1 MLVSKLLA
9 FPSMA
14 LAASGA
20 ICKRAVDP
28 SNFQSRG
35 LVAIGQFPADLRDS
49 TGQTLGG
56 LGSAAGLVPGRLA
69 RKGNKYAG
77 SVYLQPD
84 RGYNVE
90 ETIDYTARHHR
101 FDFEFEEYTGS
112 ANLSFSNAIRRFQLK
127 YRSTLLYHEAIA
139 QKRLSTGLDPAL
151 NRKGGL
157 TGTQANAPLLG
168 AADGT
173 INKAREKISID
184 AEGFVANPD
193 GTFWTSDEYGPY
205 IYKLAADGTILA
217 YIVPPA
223 AVIPRIDGQVNF
235 TSERDPDSG
244 RVANHGFEGLSVS
257 FDGKRLFAMLQGATV
272 QDGGDK
278 AKYVRVFE
286 YDVSALADVVTFSA
300 SAGNPGDK
308 AKLVGEYVV
317 ELPTSKNGKA
327 RSVSEIIYLGPELLG
342 LLVRDGNGFGDD
354 ETDAKYKHV
363 DVIDLSRATNV
374 AGTKYDGA
382 TGAVASDGTL
392 AKGIT
397 TAGYFPLV
405 DYLADLTRFGMHAS
419 DAPIDPTLIAAKIES
434 LVLLP
439 TLPGDG
445 YDPDE
450 YFILSFSD
458 NDFQTKKGYMRAL
471 GEYAAAYPQ
480 DVPTQ
485 AFVFKVKLPGLD
497 RQGLLARLKL

>member
-1 MLVSKLLA
+1 MLLAALDSPPFLAGHRTEFPFKDSSHLSTLKMPIEVMNPQLCPSGCARAGRDLMNHDRRTKGSNGTVVASPATMLVSKLLA
-9 FPSMA
+9 FPLMA

-56 LGSAAGLVPGRLA
+56 LGSAASLVPDRFA
-69 RKGNKYAG
+69 RKENKYAG

-90 ETIDYTARHHR
+90 ETIDYTAHHHR

-139 QKRLSTGLDPAL
+139 QKRLSTRLDPAL

-168 AADGT
+168 AANGT

-217 YIVPPA
+217 YIALPA

-235 TSERDPDSG
+235 TSE
-244 RVANHGFEGLSVS
+244 
-257 FDGKRLFAMLQGATV
+257 
-272 QDGGDK
+272 
-278 AKYVRVFE
+278 
-286 YDVSALADVVTFSA
+286 
-300 SAGNPGDK
+300 
-308 AKLVGEYVV
+308 
-317 ELPTSKNGKA
+317 
-327 RSVSEIIYLGPELLG
+327 
-342 LLVRDGNGFGDD
+342 
-354 ETDAKYKHV
+354 
-363 DVIDLSRATNV
+363 
-374 AGTKYDGA
+374 
-382 TGAVASDGTL
+382 
-392 AKGIT
+392 
-397 TAGYFPLV
+397 
-405 DYLADLTRFGMHAS
+405 
-419 DAPIDPTLIAAKIES
+419 
-434 LVLLP
+434 
-439 TLPGDG
+439 
-445 YDPDE
+445 
-450 YFILSFSD
+450 
-458 NDFQTKKGYMRAL
+458 
-471 GEYAAAYPQ
+471 
-480 DVPTQ
+480 
-485 AFVFKVKLPGLD
+485 
-497 RQGLLARLKL
+497 